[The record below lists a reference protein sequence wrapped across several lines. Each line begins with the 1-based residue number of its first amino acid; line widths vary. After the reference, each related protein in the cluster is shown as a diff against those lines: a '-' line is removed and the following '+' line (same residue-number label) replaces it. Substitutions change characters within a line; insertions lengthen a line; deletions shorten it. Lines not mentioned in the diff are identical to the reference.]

1 MVKIQIRLN
10 RRGGSHGGKGFT
22 DSTSDLTPNIAGE
35 LGITVVP
42 LNVHFGSETY
52 RDGVDLTTEDF
63 YRRLSQ
69 CKTLP
74 TTSAPAPGT
83 FAEVYDKLAKQTN
96 EILTITISSKLS
108 ATYKAAVD
116 GKEMSKSKVRIEVI
130 DSLSAIVGL
139 GLIVIS
145 AAKAAR
151 AGASLDDVI
160 DVVYSSMNRVDFRM
174 AFDTLEYLR
183 RGGRIGTARAFLG
196 SALKVNPILIIRDGI
211 TEGVTRVR
219 TRAKAID
226 YLCDFVTSFPDVEDV
241 AIEDAATPDE
251 AKILAERLY
260 SRFSKDRIYWMKISP
275 VIGTHVGPH
284 VLGVGVLPK

>member
-1 MVKIQIRLN
+1 MAVKVV
-10 RRGGSHGGKGFT
+10 T
-22 DSTSDLTPNIAGE
+22 DSTSDLTPEIASE

-42 LNVHFGSETY
+42 LNVHFGTEIGTETY

-63 YRRLSQ
+63 YRKLEQS
-69 CKTLP
+69 KTLP

-83 FAEVYDKLAKQTN
+83 FAEVYDKLAKETD

-116 GKEMSKSKVRIEVI
+116 GKELRKSKARLEII
-130 DSLSAIVGL
+130 DSLSAIAGL

-145 AAKAAR
+145 ASKAAK
-151 AGASLDDVI
+151 AGASLDEVI
-160 DVVYSSMNRVDFRM
+160 DVVRSSMGRVDFRM

-183 RGGRIGTARAFLG
+183 RGGRIGTAQAFLG
-196 SALKVNPILIIRDGI
+196 SALKINPILSIRDGL

-219 TRAKAID
+219 CRAKAID
-226 YLCDFVTSFPDVEDV
+226 YLCDFVMGFPDVEEV
-241 AIEDAATPDE
+241 AIEDATTPDE
-251 AKILAERLY
+251 AEILAERLG
-260 SRFSKDRIYWMKISP
+260 SRFPRERIYWMKVSP

-284 VLGVGVLPK
+284 VLGVGVLPAQ